1 MGNFNI
7 EIVDDPNVDW
17 TAGEPDSKIV
27 MSGGDGE
34 GGGLLS
40 GMDADGNSDDDKSK
54 TVDKDKDGEQ
64 ENVTPNDPGATSNKP
79 DTTPVVKDGIDYKSV
94 LEKMSKVGVIN
105 DITSAEFDIDGTKI
119 GFSELSFSTEDDF
132 IDFVRQMVDAR
143 TKDILDNKIDASG
156 VSDFTKKLIEADKNG
171 VNVSQ
176 IVKQYERYQ
185 APIDVL
191 DVNEKKD
198 QLKII
203 WHYLSNINIDE
214 SEAKDLYDAIVAKG
228 DEEIATRA
236 SKYKRVIEDK
246 MSKMIEE
253 KNKEALEE
261 KQRKEESMKT
271 YRKSFRENAQK
282 SFQLN
287 DRHVQKLVDYVTKP
301 IGKPDA
307 SGARNEITEAFISQM
322 SNPETAVEVAMFF
335 MNRDEYKK
343 QIASNHVNSATKRI
357 YNVISSSKRAG
368 GPPPIDDDGN
378 KNKNGFGDDLEE
390 IKIN

>member
-40 GMDADGNSDDDKSK
+40 GVDADGNSDDTDPK
-54 TVDKDKDGEQ
+54 TVEESKGDGEG
-64 ENVTPNDPGATSNKP
+64 DIKP
-79 DTTPVVKDGIDYKSV
+79 ANPDVTPVVNGGVDYKSV

-105 DITSAEFDIDGTKI
+105 DITSAEFDIDGTKV
-119 GFSELSFSTEDDF
+119 GFGELSFSTEDDF

-171 VNVSQ
+171 VNVSH

-228 DEEIATRA
+228 DEEVANRA
-236 SKYKRVIEDK
+236 SKYKKVIEDK

-253 KNKEALEE
+253 KNKAAIEE

-271 YRKSFRENAQK
+271 YRKNFRENAQK

-307 SGARNEITEAFISQM
+307 GGARNEITEAFISQM
-322 SNPETAVEVAMFF
+322 GNPETAVEVAMFF

-368 GPPPIDDDGN
+368 SPPPIDDDGN